1 MPGSAG
7 TGGRPPD
14 RASDLH
20 RPHDPGY
27 PTYGGERE
35 TALLYIH
42 CFSGGLGSGGQLS
55 DVEHLLSQYSAAWE
69 ATDPE
74 PDEYPQVPV
83 KLKNNRLTR
92 PLNMVT
98 DMYVY
103 PAYDGV
109 DPNPL
114 MAPFFIFFFGMMMA
128 DMAYGLLMLAGGI
141 FMRRKLRP
149 SGTMEHMAG
158 LLILCGISTF
168 VMGALTGSFLGDFL
182 PRLAKLIRPDTTFTA
197 LPALFTPLTDTLA
210 ILIGSLALG
219 LLQVLTG
226 MAISVVRKVQAGTW
240 TDALWDEGTWWIILA
255 GVALAVVGIGNLGG
269 YPIVLLIGLLMLL
282 YGGTR
287 NAKGFGKLTALIG
300 TVYNGATGFFSDIL
314 SYARLM
320 ALMLAGSVIAQ
331 VFNTLGEV
339 SGSVAGFVIISLVGN
354 ALNFMLN
361 LLGCYVHDLRLQCLE
376 FFGRF
381 YKEGGKPIPAA
392 AHQHKICRYQG
403 GRLIWLT
410 LLRSLAVL
418 AWRFWVPL
426 LR

>member
-1 MPGSAG
+1 M
-7 TGGRPPD
+7 
-14 RASDLH
+14 
-20 RPHDPGY
+20 
-27 PTYGGERE
+27 
-35 TALLYIH
+35 
-42 CFSGGLGSGGQLS
+42 
-55 DVEHLLSQYSAAWE
+55 
-69 ATDPE
+69 
-74 PDEYPQVPV
+74 
-83 KLKNNRLTR
+83 
-92 PLNMVT
+92 
-98 DMYVY
+98 
-103 PAYDGV
+103 
-109 DPNPL
+109 
-114 MAPFFIFFFGMMMA
+114 
-128 DMAYGLLMLAGGI
+128 
-141 FMRRKLRP
+141 
-149 SGTMEHMAG
+149 
-158 LLILCGISTF
+158 
-168 VMGALTGSFLGDFL
+168 GDFL

-300 TVYNGATGFFSDIL
+300 TVYNGATGLFSDIL

-381 YKEGGKPIPAA
+381 YKEGGKPFRPLLINT
-392 AHQHKICRYQG
+392 KYVDIKED
-403 GRLIWLT
+403 RLIWLT

>member
-1 MPGSAG
+1 M
-7 TGGRPPD
+7 
-14 RASDLH
+14 
-20 RPHDPGY
+20 
-27 PTYGGERE
+27 
-35 TALLYIH
+35 
-42 CFSGGLGSGGQLS
+42 
-55 DVEHLLSQYSAAWE
+55 
-69 ATDPE
+69 
-74 PDEYPQVPV
+74 
-83 KLKNNRLTR
+83 
-92 PLNMVT
+92 
-98 DMYVY
+98 
-103 PAYDGV
+103 
-109 DPNPL
+109 
-114 MAPFFIFFFGMMMA
+114 
-128 DMAYGLLMLAGGI
+128 
-141 FMRRKLRP
+141 
-149 SGTMEHMAG
+149 
-158 LLILCGISTF
+158 ILCGISTF

-182 PRLAKLIRPDTTFTA
+182 PRLAKLTRPDTTFTA

-339 SGSVAGFVIISLVGN
+339 TGSVAGFVIISLVGN

-381 YKEGGKPIPAA
+381 YKEGGKPF
-392 AHQHKICRYQG
+392 R
-403 GRLIWLT
+403 
-410 LLRSLAVL
+410 
-418 AWRFWVPL
+418 PL
-426 LR
+426 LINTKYVDIKEED

>member
-7 TGGRPPD
+7 TGGRHQTALQICID
-14 RASDLH
+14 RMTQDIQRMEAK
-20 RPHDPGY
+20 
-27 PTYGGERE
+27 RE

-42 CFSGGLGSGGQLS
+42 VFSGGLVPAEQLS
-55 DVEHLLSQYSAAWE
+55 DVEHLLSQSPRLG

-182 PRLAKLIRPDTTFTA
+182 P
-197 LPALFTPLTDTLA
+197 
-210 ILIGSLALG
+210 
-219 LLQVLTG
+219 V
-226 MAISVVRKVQAGTW
+226 W
-240 TDALWDEGTWWIILA
+240 
-255 GVALAVVGIGNLGG
+255 
-269 YPIVLLIGLLMLL
+269 
-282 YGGTR
+282 
-287 NAKGFGKLTALIG
+287 
-300 TVYNGATGFFSDIL
+300 
-314 SYARLM
+314 
-320 ALMLAGSVIAQ
+320 
-331 VFNTLGEV
+331 
-339 SGSVAGFVIISLVGN
+339 
-354 ALNFMLN
+354 
-361 LLGCYVHDLRLQCLE
+361 
-376 FFGRF
+376 
-381 YKEGGKPIPAA
+381 
-392 AHQHKICRYQG
+392 
-403 GRLIWLT
+403 
-410 LLRSLAVL
+410 RS
-418 AWRFWVPL
+418 
-426 LR
+426 

>member
-1 MPGSAG
+1 MSDNNNRTTRIFCNRYQMVKLCSCFVGIVH
-7 TGGRPPD
+7 
-14 RASDLH
+14 RAV
-20 RPHDPGY
+20 
-27 PTYGGERE
+27 
-35 TALLYIH
+35 
-42 CFSGGLGSGGQLS
+42 LS
-55 DVEHLLSQYSAAWE
+55 D
-69 ATDPE
+69 
-74 PDEYPQVPV
+74 
-83 KLKNNRLTR
+83 
-92 PLNMVT
+92 
-98 DMYVY
+98 
-103 PAYDGV
+103 
-109 DPNPL
+109 
-114 MAPFFIFFFGMMMA
+114 
-128 DMAYGLLMLAGGI
+128 
-141 FMRRKLRP
+141 
-149 SGTMEHMAG
+149 
-158 LLILCGISTF
+158 
-168 VMGALTGSFLGDFL
+168 
-182 PRLAKLIRPDTTFTA
+182 
-197 LPALFTPLTDTLA
+197 

-381 YKEGGKPIPAA
+381 YKEGGKPF
-392 AHQHKICRYQG
+392 R
-403 GRLIWLT
+403 
-410 LLRSLAVL
+410 
-418 AWRFWVPL
+418 PL
-426 LR
+426 LINTKYVDIKEED